1 MTKLYEEAIADSK
14 KLRELLKEEAEKE
27 LVQKYSALINKSID
41 AEIESFLFEQDEP
54 VPPAPVAGAP
64 EPALDAKKEP
74 TGFGSDKTF
83 AQPLEAAKPLGG
95 ETMPEPVDNSL
106 TAPITPVGGNATMP
120 LPGADGKITVSFEN
134 LFSGNT
140 GLPQPEATP
149 AAGLQPEATPAPVV
163 DPQLNQQPDV
173 SAPEAPQSEATPAPA
188 EAAEESEFDP
198 SKLQEARD
206 LVGTLENEVAD
217 LFESGK
223 LGLKQESVLSY
234 KLLEAYSEIENMKIL
249 KEIKESQFDIF
260 AFKMEN
266 LYKLVKNS
274 QKVNDSYVR
283 TKKITE
289 GNQIM
294 KVHPKT
300 RSFLNSLLESLETG
314 FGDDGEVEK
323 VSEPLDT
330 ASKVADKATKA
341 AMKASRPKIEDKER
355 GQQAPFK
362 HKAKEDESLLKEES
376 DMELDEEIAA
386 LEKSLDE
393 MLVDETDEGE
403 EEGELGLDVVLEA
416 KKAKK
421 AAKAE
426 KSAKKAELFK
436 KAKKLKEQLAAV
448 EEELDE
454 CGDMSAP
461 TGGKTTIT
469 ISTDGDVKTEPGTK
483 VDLEDETDMD
493 MSGDDDLEEEDMF
506 EIVMDE
512 EDELQDQD
520 ESWDMDETKA
530 SPEGMPSGLN
540 ETKLVKKYNSLKEQN
555 KSLEQVAARSLYIN
569 KIFANFDGLSK
580 KQKEHIVEYFDRA
593 KSVEDAKRIYGRVKA
608 QLNEVKAEADKKSG
622 KKAESLN
629 ESVTSRKQATGTG
642 AEKIVIGSADRFKE
656 LVGNK
661 QNR

>member
-27 LVQKYSALINKSID
+27 IVQKYSSIINKSID
-41 AEIESFLFEQDEP
+41 KEIESFLFEQEEEAQPAEAQNQDSLGLNADTSSSPSEMDPNVQEP
-54 VPPAPVAGAP
+54 QSPAPT
-64 EPALDAKKEP
+64 P
-74 TGFGSDKTF
+74 T
-83 AQPLEAAKPLGG
+83 
-95 ETMPEPVDNSL
+95 PEPVDNSL

-134 LFSGNT
+134 LFSGNV
-140 GLPQPEATP
+140 GLPQPSVEQTPP
-149 AAGLQPEATPAPVV
+149 AAPPQEESPVANDTGATELGLEGDAQKNET
-163 DPQLNQQPDV
+163 QLDAN
-173 SAPEAPQSEATPAPA
+173 APQQTPEDQTAK
-188 EAAEESEFDP
+188 SGGFDA
-198 SKLQEARD
+198 SKLQEARVM
-206 LVGTLENEVAD
+206 VGTLENEVAE

-223 LGLKQESVLSY
+223 FTLKEENNISF
-234 KLLEAYSEIENMKIL
+234 KLLEVYSELENMKL
-249 KEIKESQFDIF
+249 LNEIKQSQFDIF

-274 QKVNDSYVR
+274 QKVNDSYHR
-283 TKKITE
+283 TKKIIE
-289 GNQIM
+289 GKEIM

-362 HKAKEDESLLKEES
+362 HKAKEDESLLKEEA
-376 DMELDEEIAA
+376 DAELDEQIAE

-393 MLVDETDEGE
+393 MLGSEEDSVDGE
-403 EEGELGLDVVLEA
+403 EEGLGLDSVLES
-416 KKAKK
+416 KKVKK
-421 AAKAE
+421 G
-426 KSAKKAELFK
+426 KKAELFK

-448 EEELDE
+448 QEELDE
-454 CGDMSAP
+454 CGGDMPS
-461 TGGKTTIT
+461 GGQTTIT
-469 ISTDGDVKTEPGTK
+469 ISTDGDVKTDDTK
-483 VDLEDETDMD
+483 MLLGGDEESEESD
-493 MSGDDDLEEEDMF
+493 EEDMF

-530 SPEGMPSGLN
+530 APEGMPSGLN
-540 ETKLVKKYNSLKEQN
+540 ENKLVKSLKEQN

-593 KSVEDAKRIYGRVKA
+593 KSVEDAKRIYGRVKS

-629 ESVTSRKQATGTG
+629 ESVTSRKEKATGAG
-642 AEKIVIGSADRFKE
+642 AEKIVIGSANRFKE